1 MATFK
6 RLIVSGALCFASQ
19 AVFAAQYTK
28 VEISDHDGFID
39 IDLPIAQVT
48 QAQGVVKIIAR
59 GTVAGVSVGF
69 EIDFPTESNRQAGMP
84 GQLKLGTARIRSL
97 GADSNR
103 FVALL
108 SRRYGVTGAASTMV
122 SSLDASAV
130 GLGDDS
136 AHLLDGKK
144 NMKFFFFDAGPED
157 RYAEV
162 YINVDFNTRVL
173 EFHEKD
179 PGYRKPLLLALTRGI
194 K

>member
-1 MATFK
+1 MSTVK
-6 RLIVSGALCFASQ
+6 RLILLGALYLASQ
-19 AVFAAQYTK
+19 SLFAAQFTK

-39 IDLPIAQVT
+39 IELPIAQVT
-48 QAQGVVKIIAR
+48 QAQGLVKIIAR
-59 GTVAGVSVGF
+59 GTVTGVSMGF
-69 EIDFPTESNRQAGMP
+69 EVDFPIELNRQPGSS
-84 GQLKLGTARIRSL
+84 GQLKPGTARIRSL

-108 SRRYGVTGAASTMV
+108 SRRYGISGAASTMI
-122 SSLDASAV
+122 SSVDASAV

-136 AHLLDGKK
+136 AHILDGKK

-179 PGYRKPLLLALTRGI
+179 PGYRKALLLALTRGR
-194 K
+194 

>member
-1 MATFK
+1 MATFM
-6 RLIVSGALCFASQ
+6 RLILSVALFFASQ
-19 AVFAAQYTK
+19 SVFAAQFTK
-28 VEISDHDGFID
+28 VEIADHDGFID

-48 QAQGVVKIIAR
+48 QAQGLVKIIAR
-59 GTVAGVSVGF
+59 GTVTGVSMGF
-69 EIDFPTESNRQAGMP
+69 EVDFPTALNRQPGSP
-84 GQLKLGTARIRSL
+84 GQLKPGTARIRSL

-108 SRRYGVTGAASTMV
+108 SRRYGIPGLASTMI
-122 SSLDASAV
+122 SSVDALAA

-136 AHLLDGKK
+136 ARILDGKK

-179 PGYRKPLLLALTRGI
+179 PGYRKTLLLALTRGI